1 MTEVGATGAP
11 PGTAPVLI
19 AYDGSTHA
27 ERAIQ
32 AAAALLPGRPALVLT
47 VWRSV
52 RRAAVSSRLAL
63 PYDVVQG
70 GVAALDAEARDEAKR
85 LAEDGAR
92 LAREGGLRADAET
105 AECERSTAATIAAVA
120 DAHDTAVVVVGSRGH
135 SAVRSTF
142 LGSVTYGLLHAT
154 RHPVLVVRDDPTAD
168 ARAFEGPVMLCYD
181 GSAPARHAAE
191 VAGGLLDGSRALVVH
206 AWEPVEDRLL
216 RPAAYAPLAPQLADV
231 AAELDAADRA
241 EAETVAAEGAEVA
254 RAAGFEATSRI
265 VDERQGTWECLDGA
279 AEEEDARL
287 VVAGS
292 RGRSSLASLVIG
304 SVSHGLLHHSSRPL
318 LIVPPQSPQ

>member
-1 MTEVGATGAP
+1 M
-11 PGTAPVLI
+11 LM
-19 AYDGSTHA
+19 AYDGSACA
-27 ERAIQ
+27 ERAIR

-52 RRAAVSSRLAL
+52 RRAAAVSRIAL
-63 PYDVVQG
+63 PDDVVQG
-70 GVAALDAEARDEAKR
+70 GVTALDAEARDEATR

-120 DAHDTAVVVVGSRGH
+120 DAHDAAVVVVGSRGH
-135 SAVRSTF
+135 STVRSTF

-154 RHPVLVVRDDPTAD
+154 RRPVLVVRDAPAAG
-168 ARAFEGPVMLCYD
+168 ARAFEGPVMLCCD
-181 GSAPARHAAE
+181 GSAPARHATE
-191 VAGGLLDGSRALVVH
+191 VAGGLLGGARAVVVH

-216 RPAAYAPLAPQLADV
+216 RTAAYAPLAPQLADV

-241 EAETVAAEGAEVA
+241 EAETIAAEGAEGAEGAEVA
-254 RAAGFEATSRI
+254 RAAGFDATSRI
-265 VDERQGTWECLDGA
+265 VGERQGTWESLSGV

-304 SVSHGLLHHSSRPL
+304 SVSHGLLHHSGRPL
-318 LIVPPQSPQ
+318 LIVPPQ